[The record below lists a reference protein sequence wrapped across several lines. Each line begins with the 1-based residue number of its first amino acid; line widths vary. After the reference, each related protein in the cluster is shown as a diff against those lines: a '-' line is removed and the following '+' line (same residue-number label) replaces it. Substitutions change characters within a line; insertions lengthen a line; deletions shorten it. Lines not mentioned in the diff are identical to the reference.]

1 MPLYQITVKVTKQT
15 SGQRIE
21 RGMSVQVVTNSMAN
35 PVITDKAAVA
45 RAFAS
50 IYGVDL
56 QVVGVLSTAYLDAVR
71 IG

>member
-1 MPLYQITVKVTKQT
+1 MPIYKITVKVGKLT
-15 SGQRIE
+15 SGQRVE

-45 RAFAS
+45 AAFHRV
-50 IYGVDL
+50 YGINIDKI
-56 QVVGVLSTAYLDAVR
+56 GALSTAYLDAVR